1 MLVTVTRNELNPGRQ
16 DSVRVT
22 GLNAWWS
29 GKPAMMAGIVG
40 GNWMARG
47 SVTAFKV
54 SEEYAGPRDWRCE
67 AETQSQRVR
76 YWSEPDTRGFGQY
89 LVPGPDEQAAA

>member
-1 MLVTVTRNELNPGRQ
+1 
-16 DSVRVT
+16 
-22 GLNAWWS
+22 
-29 GKPAMMAGIVG
+29 
-40 GNWMARG
+40 MARG
-47 SVTAFKV
+47 SVTAFKF

-89 LVPGPDEQAAA
+89 LVPGPGEQAVA